1 LPAGCGLKPKSIT
14 CSFLSSTPVTTST
27 GDNSQRQV
35 RLRLS
40 ATGSSAVLTE
50 GQLPCLFLFLE
61 GLLVWLNFA
70 RSEPDR
76 FFLYYPVVLVG
87 LTFLI
92 LFFPARVI
100 YHRSRAWWLY
110 SNVGPPSHLPRRL
123 LS

>member
-1 LPAGCGLKPKSIT
+1 ML
-14 CSFLSSTPVTTST
+14 T
-27 GDNSQRQV
+27 GV
-35 RLRLS
+35 
-40 ATGSSAVLTE
+40 
-50 GQLPCLFLFLE
+50 QLPCLFLFLE

-76 FFLYYPVVLVG
+76 FFLFYPVVLVG

-110 SNVGPPSHLPRRL
+110 SNVSLLFRLPAAFSADSVL
-123 LS
+123 